1 MVQLPSTRKSN
12 SLVGRQPEGGARLAT
27 LILSPRM
34 TLPAAGPGE
43 KLMLQM
49 RGTEHLGTR
58 SKAQMKRDLD
68 ATLLGRHQMVPKD
81 ET

>member
-1 MVQLPSTRKSN
+1 VLSSMVQLPSTRKSN

-27 LILSPRM
+27 LM